1 MTNARAASEPAG
13 LAIPLAA
20 ITDEFSFDLDV
31 ALDAMAS
38 VGMTGA
44 ELRVIGGRNILDLTD
59 DDVDRAVAA
68 VRARGM
74 SVPAIASP
82 LLKCT
87 LPHGPAIDA
96 RLQQDVFGSPYTF
109 EDQPRL
115 TRRAF
120 DIARRTGA
128 RIIRVF
134 SYWRTVDPP
143 AVFEDVVSALERLAD
158 EAKSHGL
165 VIGLENEPACNIGTA
180 RESARILAAL
190 NHPALQLVWDPANAF
205 VLGERP
211 YPDGYGILPT
221 DRIAHVHAKD
231 CRVHDLIPE
240 WGLLGDMGLDWRGQ
254 MDALLRDHYRGWVS
268 LETHWRGPDGNRLEA
283 SRLCGERLRD
293 LVREASQRA
302 GRNER

>member
-1 MTNARAASEPAG
+1 MPAVRADESAR
-13 LAIPLAA
+13 LAIPTAA
-20 ITDEFSFDLDV
+20 ITDEFSSDLDV
-31 ALDAMAS
+31 ALDAMVS

-59 DDVDRAVAA
+59 DEVDRAIAA

-96 RLQQDVFGSPYTF
+96 RLQQDVFGSPYSF
-109 EDQPRL
+109 DDQPRL

-120 DIARRTGA
+120 DIAHRAGA
-128 RIIRVF
+128 GIIRVF

-143 AVFEDVVSALERLAD
+143 AVFDDVVSALGRLAD
-158 EAKSHGL
+158 EAERQGL
-165 VIGLENEPACNIGTA
+165 IIGLENEPACNIGTA
-180 RESARILAAL
+180 HETSRVLAAL
-190 NHPALQLVWDPANAF
+190 NHPALQVVWDPANAF

-211 YPDGYGILPT
+211 YPDGYAALPV

-240 WGLLGDMGLDWRGQ
+240 WGLLGEMGLDWRGQ
-254 MDALLRDHYRGWVS
+254 MDALLRDHYAGWIS

-293 LVREASQRA
+293 LVRDASRRA
-302 GRNER
+302 SGSGR